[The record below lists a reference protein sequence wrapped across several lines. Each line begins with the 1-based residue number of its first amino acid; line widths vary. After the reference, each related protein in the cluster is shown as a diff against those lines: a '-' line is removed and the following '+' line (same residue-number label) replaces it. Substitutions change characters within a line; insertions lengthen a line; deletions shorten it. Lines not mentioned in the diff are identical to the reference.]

1 MVGDAD
7 VINRIRATLYS
18 GGSQIQGAQALEVLR
33 GLVFAPVMHAVQAG
47 VSERLLALLNGGAVP
62 EVKSAV
68 IANAQS
74 KVLIVEFHQP
84 IAARVLEEA
93 QKRGALPYPV
103 GAESKY
109 EIPPL
114 FIDFPERF
122 AVNPQLEHYA
132 IRINPNRSGEETVL
146 RILRESI
153 ASI

>member
-7 VINRIRATLYS
+7 VISRIRATLYS
-18 GGSQIQGAQALEVLR
+18 GGSQIQGVQALEVLR

-47 VSERLLALLNGGAVP
+47 VSERLLALLNGWRGGGS
-62 EVKSAV
+62 EKRRHCQ
-68 IANAQS
+68 AQS

-93 QKRGALPYPV
+93 QKLGASPYPV

-122 AVNPQLEHYA
+122 AEA
-132 IRINPNRSGEETVL
+132 IRS
-146 RILRESI
+146 
-153 ASI
+153 

>member
-1 MVGDAD
+1 
-7 VINRIRATLYS
+7 
-18 GGSQIQGAQALEVLR
+18 EVLR

-47 VSERLLALLNGGAVP
+47 VSERLLALLNGGAVA

-74 KVLIVEFHQP
+74 KVLIVEFHQL

-114 FIDFPERF
+114 FYRLSGTFRQ
-122 AVNPQLEHYA
+122 ANPQLEHCA